1 MDGLARQSSRDRTK
15 AGCFAGEAFLPETRG
30 EAGGAVGRRRPTL
43 RDTDRLTDA
52 LRVTRAVLRR
62 VVADGEPDGVEM
74 EALRSAIAAADAA
87 LGGAA

>member
-1 MDGLARQSSRDRTK
+1 MDDLAPLPPDSVPV
-15 AGCFAGEAFLPETRG
+15 AGYFAGEAFCG
-30 EAGGAVGRRRPTL
+30 EPGRQEGRAGPARRRPTL
-43 RDTDRLTDA
+43 RDADRLTDA

-62 VVADGEPDGVEM
+62 VASGEQDSVEI